1 MPKNWKMCIPKFN
14 VIKGYLVHFDTNYN
28 KQTPKVPEL
37 FLCVQLS
44 SLNGVRTNRGIK
56 KRSYISTL
64 LLRLINKMK
73 IYSNIDLTKQ
83 PSLLIIL
90 ENSSSSNSSSLFVMN
105 S

>member
-28 KQTPKVPEL
+28 KQKKVPEL

-73 IYSNIDLTKQ
+73 IYSNIDLTRPSVLTPNHFGKQ
-83 PSLLIIL
+83 QQ
-90 ENSSSSNSSSLFVMN
+90 FVCDE
-105 S
+105 